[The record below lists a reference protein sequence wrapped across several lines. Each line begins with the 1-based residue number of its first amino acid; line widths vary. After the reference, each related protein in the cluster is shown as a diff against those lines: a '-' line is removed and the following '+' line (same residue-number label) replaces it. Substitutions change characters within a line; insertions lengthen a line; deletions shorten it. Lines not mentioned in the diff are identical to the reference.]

1 MAPFHTFSRL
11 ALFMQISIFLSFT
24 FPAIAQPLSPA
35 SKLVIEPDTFGRT
48 AFANDPTTSH
58 RAGMVTMGCSTTAI
72 SVYAV
77 LRDLNGTFIRFSD
90 SSIWTS
96 RDTSIVRVT
105 GGNASVGE
113 GKLTRNEVL
122 GQTYIIAQDK
132 SNPAL
137 KDSVLVQLA
146 YCSIHAI
153 TFEII
158 TSPEK
163 RFAGDSI
170 SYRLQNRGINGLD
183 TSMFCDNVMFQENI
197 APRPGQP
204 EPFVIVNNT
213 RMPFNTNTPVCS
225 DSGQFLIK
233 VVLYNVQDSLY
244 KMDMNFSKLTQFQST
259 FTLFPAAVGRVEI
272 QRRGDSTLV
281 DSVFLSYP
289 GGNII
294 LASIGFDAFGNKRGF
309 ENANWF
315 TTGTLHAITK
325 PDSISRIYYEA
336 ANVISGEEGYIYCSP
351 ASDSTIRDSVKIRI
365 EGPSGVLSKN
375 RKSQMHNLKVMIQNS
390 HAYVFPLHE
399 DLAQS
404 KLFFTLYSLS
414 GRVVF
419 KTEVAD
425 AGKPVGVNSPIQ
437 SGIYLV
443 SLRNADRQLVKS
455 RFVIVK

>member
-24 FPAIAQPLSPA
+24 FPAIAQPLS
-35 SKLVIEPDTFGRT
+35 IESDTLGRT
-48 AFANDPTTSH
+48 AFANDPTASH

-113 GKLTRNEVL
+113 GIVTRCVSQ
-122 GQTYIIAQDK
+122 GQTYVIAQDK

-146 YCSIHAI
+146 FCSFRSI

-158 TSPEK
+158 TPPEK
-163 RFAGDSI
+163 RFAGDTI
-170 SYRLQNRGINGLD
+170 SYRLQIRGNNGLD
-183 TSMFCDNVMFQENI
+183 TGMFCDNVMFQENI
-197 APRPGQP
+197 APRPGLP

-213 RMPFNTNTPVCS
+213 RMPFNTTTPVCS
-225 DSGQFLIK
+225 ESGQFFIK
-233 VVLYNVQDSLY
+233 VVMYNVQDSLY
-244 KMDMNFSKLTQFQST
+244 RIDMNFSKLPQFHDT

-272 QRRGDSTLV
+272 QRPSDSTSI

-289 GGNII
+289 TGNIV
-294 LASIGFDAFGNKRGF
+294 LASIGYDAYGNKRGL
-309 ENANWF
+309 EIANWL

-325 PDSISRIYYEA
+325 PDSISKIFYDASTVTTDE
-336 ANVISGEEGYIYCSP
+336 VGYIYCSLV
-351 ASDSTIRDSVKIRI
+351 SDSTKRDSVKIRI
-365 EGPSGVLSKN
+365 GGPSGVLSKN
-375 RKSQMHNLKVMIQNS
+375 RTSQVHNLRVMMQNS
-390 HAYVFPLHE
+390 GAYVFPLPGDVAH
-399 DLAQS
+399 S
-404 KLFFTLYSLS
+404 TLFFTLYSLS

-419 KTEVAD
+419 KTEVVD
-425 AGKPVGVNSPIQ
+425 IGKPVSVNALIQ
-437 SGIYLV
+437 PGIYLA
-443 SLRNADRQLVKS
+443 SLRTAGRQLVKS